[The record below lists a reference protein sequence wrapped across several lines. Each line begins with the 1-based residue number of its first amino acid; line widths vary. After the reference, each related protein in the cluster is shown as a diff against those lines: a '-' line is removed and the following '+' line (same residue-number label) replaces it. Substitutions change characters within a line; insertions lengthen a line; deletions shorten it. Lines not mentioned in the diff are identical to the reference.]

1 MENRF
6 DRKDES
12 GLERLVGKNN
22 LGLFVIPDPDELIRG
37 LTSAGIYAA
46 QKLDSRFRGNDG
58 LFEVY
63 S

>member
-1 MENRF
+1 M
-6 DRKDES
+6 
-12 GLERLVGKNN
+12 GKNN

-46 QKLDSRFRGNDG
+46 QKLDSRFRVNDG